1 MNKIIGYFKGVGLEG
16 RRVRWPNRKTLWSAV
31 GVVTTITVVAALVLF
46 FEDWLTIRVMSGF
59 EEAFSNSTEE
69 ATSAVEAATRLIKTF
84 MLGGIL

>member
-16 RRVRWPNRKTLWSAV
+16 RRVRWPNRKILWSAV

-46 FEDWLTIRVMSGF
+46 FEDWLTIRVMSDF
-59 EEAFSNSTEE
+59 EEAFSNSAD
-69 ATSAVEAATRLIKTF
+69 ATSAVETATRLIKTF

>member
-16 RRVRWPNRKTLWSAV
+16 RRVRWPNRKILWSAV

-59 EEAFSNSTEE
+59 EEAFSNSAD
-69 ATSAVEAATRLIKTF
+69 ATSAVETATRLIKTF